1 MYQDVDKLRAVSTDF
16 SKLSNVVDN
25 DVVKKVVYDK
35 LVAKINAIDTSGFV
49 LKIQYNIDESGL
61 EKKIDDADKYLEL
74 VYFLKNQIYNVKNN
88 SNKKNNRL

>member
-1 MYQDVDKLRAVSTDF
+1 MYQDVGKLRAVSTDF
-16 SKLSNVVDN
+16 SKLSNVLDN
-25 DVVKKVVYDK
+25 VVKKAVYDK

>member
-16 SKLSNVVDN
+16 SKLSNVLDN
-25 DVVKKVVYDK
+25 VVKKAVYDK